1 MIDLDHDRVLLFDL
15 DGVLIDSTSAVLR
28 HWRAF
33 ALRHALDESDVL
45 GRIHGRRAIDSVRE
59 LLAGHDEAQIRA
71 AAHQHDQEELADETG
86 IVALPGAGTLL
97 GSLATSRWAVVT
109 SAPHALATARLRVA
123 GLPSPRV
130 LLSADD
136 VANGKPD
143 PEGYLAAAARLGAEP
158 ERCVVFEDAPA
169 GISAARA
176 AGMQVVAL
184 TTTHTHEQLRSY
196 VGLRDL
202 VIGDLSFVQPFAE
215 ARPTRVTRSGCAR

>member
-15 DGVLIDSTSAVLR
+15 DGVLIDSTPAVLR

-33 ALRHALDESDVL
+33 ARRHALDESDVL
-45 GRIHGRRAIDSVRE
+45 ERIHGRRAIDSVRE

-71 AAHQHDQEELADETG
+71 AAQRHDQEELADETG
-86 IVALPGAGTLL
+86 TVALPGAATLL
-97 GSLATSRWAVVT
+97 GSLATARCAVVT
-109 SAPHALATARLRVA
+109 SAPHALATVRLRVA
-123 GLPSPRV
+123 GLPCPRV

-176 AGMQVVAL
+176 AGMHVVAL
-184 TTTHTHEQLRSY
+184 TTTHTHDQLRSY
-196 VGLRDL
+196 VGPNDQ
-202 VIGDLSFVQPFAE
+202 VIGDLSFVQPFAD
-215 ARPTRVTRSGCAR
+215 AGPTHVTRSGCAR